1 MTAPEL
7 YERIGGSYGDA
18 RRILQTDKLIGKYI
32 VKLLDDRS
40 AEALFSAAEAHDDAA
55 LFNAA
60 HTMKGVCGNLGLTS
74 LANAASALA
83 EEFRPG
89 SARTMDNAEVERRVE
104 ALRADY
110 ARTLTGIR
118 AFAAEQ

>member
-1 MTAPEL
+1 MTLAEL

-18 RRILQTDKLIGKYI
+18 KRVLQMDKLIGKYI
-32 VKLLDDRS
+32 VKFLDDRS
-40 AEALFSAAEAHDDAA
+40 AEALFDAAEAHNDAA
-55 LFNAA
+55 LFDAA

-74 LANAASALA
+74 LAAEASALA

-89 SARTMDNAEVERRVE
+89 SARTMDDAEIERRVD

-110 ARTLTGIR
+110 ARTLEGIR